1 MHRYASIPLLFFVL
15 AAAIGL
21 FLRWQFILPTPGI
34 RYTWF
39 LHAHSHIMFLGWV
52 TNVLFLAFIRY
63 LPEKDHKPALRWFV
77 PAQILVAGMLIAF
90 PLQGYA
96 LYSITFSTLHTF
108 LIAGLAIVFLR
119 RTQHVRTTSMRFAR
133 PALLFFGLSTFGPFS
148 LGYLMSQ
155 GMSNT
160 VWYNFSI
167 YYYLH

>member
-1 MHRYASIPLLFFVL
+1 
-15 AAAIGL
+15 
-21 FLRWQFILPTPGI
+21 
-34 RYTWF
+34 
-39 LHAHSHIMFLGWV
+39 
-52 TNVLFLAFIRY
+52 
-63 LPEKDHKPALRWFV
+63 
-77 PAQILVAGMLIAF
+77 
-90 PLQGYA
+90 
-96 LYSITFSTLHTF
+96 FSTLHTF

-167 YYYLH
+167 YYYLHFQYNGFFTFGVLALFYQLLDDKGIAYNQTYARRFALWLAFACVP